1 MDDRRAL
8 SVSEFCRRYGV
19 GRSKAY
25 EEIKAGRLRAVKTG
39 HRTLIIV
46 DDAEAWLLS
55 RPSSRPPAHG
65 EVTPVSESVT

>member
-8 SVSEFCRRYGV
+8 SIAEFCRRYCV

-25 EEIKAGRLRAVKTG
+25 EEIKAGRLRATKIG
-39 HRTLIIV
+39 RRTLIIV

-55 RPSSRPPAHG
+55 RPPSWSPAQHMA
-65 EVTPVSESVT
+65 